1 MLDDL
6 IKFITDIIY
15 TAVTLGGVVL
25 GAHAIH
31 TQDWGLLLGA
41 VLVAALGI
49 GYITN
54 FIKLK

>member
-1 MLDDL
+1 MLDDY
-6 IKFITDIIY
+6 IKFATDIIY
-15 TAVTLGGVVL
+15 VAVTLSAVVL

-31 TQDWGLLLGA
+31 TQDWTLFVSA

-49 GYITN
+49 GYVTN